1 MIRIPQWNITIA
13 YSFTETARSQAAKVY
28 EERVRLAVNAIMRT
42 DTGRALLQTFR
53 SGLSKDQSIW
63 IVPYTD
69 ENDYCNSRT
78 GPFYSA
84 DPETGKKWTYEGARI
99 QYSPDR
105 WAVDDCGWYPGQRY
119 DEVLFHEMVHAS
131 RNMND
136 PAYDNTP
143 LDLMGDYEE
152 FLAVL
157 ITNMFRSE
165 LGAKKFH
172 RDYIYKL
179 LVEQREAELF
189 LSSRRQYIDA
199 IESLMDDQLV
209 SAVKGLNTAYNPF
222 RDLDR
227 LKADHSDIL
236 EFINQLPGAQARES
250 DRLKAIGKKLT
261 EQREMSVNSSS
272 AAIQAPGNNR
282 Y

>member
-1 MIRIPQWNITIA
+1 MIRVDPWNVTILYA
-13 YSFTETARSQAAKVY
+13 FGPEARTQAAKKY
-28 EERVRLAVNAIMRT
+28 EERVRLAVNAIQRT
-42 DTGRALLQTFR
+42 HTGRALLGTFMAAQ
-53 SGLSKDQSIW
+53 KNDQALW
-63 IVPYTD
+63 IMPYEND
-69 ENDYCNSRT
+69 EDYCNART
-78 GPFYSA
+78 GGFLSKNLDNGQA
-84 DPETGKKWTYEGARI
+84 GYEGARI
-99 QYSPDR
+99 QYSPTHFE
-105 WAVDDCGWYPGQRY
+105 VDDCGWYPGMTAEQ
-119 DEVLFHEMVHAS
+119 VLFHEMVHAS
-131 RNMND
+131 RDMHD
-136 PAYDNTP
+136 VSYDKTP

-189 LSSRRQYIDA
+189 LSSRAQYIDA
-199 IESLMDDQLV
+199 IESLLDDQLV
-209 SAVKGLNTAYNPF
+209 SAVTGLNTAYNPF
-222 RDLDR
+222 RDFDR

-236 EFINQLPGAQARES
+236 EFINQLPRPQARES

-261 EQREMSVNSSS
+261 EQRQMSVDSSS
-272 AAIQAPGNNR
+272 AAIQAPGNHR

>member
-1 MIRIPQWNITIA
+1 MIRIDQWNITILYA
-13 YSFTETARSQAAKVY
+13 FGPDARTQGAKKY

-42 DTGRALLQTFR
+42 HTGRALLGTFR
-53 SGLSKDQSIW
+53 SGVPKDQAVW
-63 IVPYTD
+63 IMPYTNMD
-69 ENDYCNSRT
+69 DYCNART
-78 GPFYSA
+78 GDFLSMGI
-84 DPETGKKWTYEGARI
+84 ETGKANYEGVRI

-105 WAVDDCGWYPGQRY
+105 FEVDQCGWYPGMTAEQ
-119 DEVLFHEMVHAS
+119 VLFHEMVHAS
-131 RNMND
+131 RGLND
-136 PAYDNTP
+136 VQYDNTP
-143 LDLMGDYEE
+143 LDIMDDYEE

-189 LSSRRQYIDA
+189 LSSRAQYIEA
-199 IESLMDDQLV
+199 IESLLDDQLV
-209 SAVKGLNTAYNPF
+209 SAVKSLNTAYNPF
-222 RDLDR
+222 RDFDR

-236 EFINQLPGAQARES
+236 EFINQLPGAQARETE
-250 DRLKAIGKKLT
+250 RLTAIGKKLT
-261 EQREMSVNSSS
+261 ELRQMSVNSSS
-272 AAIQAPGNNR
+272 AALQAPGNNR